1 MVVFE
6 FTKECECVR
15 GKSVKGL
22 KGRKLFRGSKKGA
35 VHVQTPKQNFTDELL
50 ILVSL
55 PLALPLV
62 PPQRL
67 APLGHVFEAIPQRS
81 I

>member
-22 KGRKLFRGSKKGA
+22 KMGA
-35 VHVQTPKQNFTDELL
+35 VHVQKLEQNFASEL
-50 ILVSL
+50 
-55 PLALPLV
+55 A
-62 PPQRL
+62 
-67 APLGHVFEAIPQRS
+67 H
-81 I
+81 